1 MAIMRIRLFGD
12 PVLKEKS
19 REVKEIGDG
28 LKNLIENMADTLY
41 DAPGVGLAANQ
52 VGVPDRIFVYDVG
65 DGLQVCI
72 NPKITFL
79 DDEMTEE
86 GDEDYLEGC
95 LSLPGIDLPVQR
107 HVRLR
112 LDCQDEQGEARTL
125 EAEGLLAR
133 VIQHETDHLDGV
145 VILDRADRKA
155 RAEALKRL
163 RNSLYSL

>member
-28 LKNLIENMADTLY
+28 LKNLIENMRDTLY

-52 VGVPDRIFVYDVG
+52 VGVPDRIFVFDVG
-65 DGLQVCI
+65 EGLNVCI
-72 NPKITFL
+72 NPKITYV
-79 DDEMTEE
+79 DDEMTEGNE
-86 GDEDYLEGC
+86 EDLEGC
-95 LSLPGIDLPVQR
+95 LSLPGIDLPVRR
-107 HVRLR
+107 HVRLK
-112 LDCQDEQGEARTL
+112 LECQDETGETRVT

-133 VIQHETDHLDGV
+133 VIQHETDHLDGF

-163 RNSLYSL
+163 RDSLYSL

>member
-19 REVKEIGDG
+19 REVKEIGEG
-28 LKNLIENMADTLY
+28 LKNLIENMTDTLY

-52 VGVPDRIFVYDVG
+52 VGVPDRIFVFDVG
-65 DGLQVCI
+65 EGLNVCI
-72 NPKITFL
+72 NPKITYV
-79 DDEMTEE
+79 DDEMTD
-86 GDEDYLEGC
+86 GDEEDLEGC
-95 LSLPGIDLPVQR
+95 LSLPGLDLPVQR
-107 HVRLR
+107 HVRLK
-112 LDCQDEQGEARTL
+112 LDYQDETGASRVT

-163 RNSLYSL
+163 RDSLYSL